1 MAKTTAKRTFALDIM
16 TVLEAIDKNNKKFYS
31 NLTEEERKAF
41 VPKVIMRWL
50 SAVSDN
56 NPNKEYYLLATNDL
70 VNVGFWELTKHPE
83 LQYLLMTISGIGK
96 KQYHQWVSAKNTN
109 SKTPKVDDFLKTI
122 YTVCNQEEFDIIKSQ
137 YSNDDIVQLA
147 LASGIDDKSVKEI
160 KDEIKT
166 SAKND

>member
-1 MAKTTAKRTFALDIM
+1 MAKAPAKRTFTLDIM

-50 SAVSDN
+50 STVSDN

-70 VNVGFWELTKHPE
+70 VNIGFWELTKHPE

-96 KQYHQWVSAKNTN
+96 KQYHQWISAKNTS
-109 SKTPKVDDFLKTI
+109 SKTPKADAFLKTI
-122 YTVCNQEEFDIIKSQ
+122 YPVCNQEEFDILKSQ
-137 YSNDDIVQLA
+137 YSNDDILQLA

-160 KDEIKT
+160 KDEIKK
-166 SAKND
+166 SANND